1 MHELQKRY
9 EREINE
15 MVAACHR
22 VAARDYVTSHGGNLS
37 WRVAEGE
44 VLITPTKVNKG
55 RITFND
61 IVIVGID
68 KTVTFAAEGRR
79 PTGEVYVHVGIFR
92 KRPDITSII
101 HAHPPWI
108 TAFAISKPSMLTKPF
123 LPEPIIEVGPVAPTN
138 YAQPLTQDLAD
149 TFDPVIQRYN
159 AFLMRNHG
167 VVLLSVEG
175 IGRCMELLDM
185 MELTAKTV
193 AIAEML
199 GGAKPL
205 DSDDVANLAE
215 TMRVRDLPMPGAPGA
230 VKDIRELFGDG

>member
-15 MVAACHR
+15 MVEACQ
-22 VAARDYVTSHGGNLS
+22 VAAERRYVTSHGGNLS
-37 WRVAEGE
+37 WRVAEDD

-55 RITFND
+55 KIAFDD
-61 IVIVGID
+61 IVIVSMD
-68 KTVTFAAEGRR
+68 KRVHFAAEGRK
-79 PTGEVYVHVGIFR
+79 PTGEVYIHVGIFQ
-92 KRPDITSII
+92 KRPDVASIV
-101 HAHPPWI
+101 HAHPPWM
-108 TAFAISKPSMLTKPF
+108 TAFALSKPRLLAKPF
-123 LPEPIIEVGPVAPTN
+123 LPEPTIEVGPVALTE

-149 TFDPVIQRYN
+149 RFDPVIKRYN

-185 MELTAKTV
+185 MEVSAKTI

-199 GGAKPL
+199 GGAKVL
-205 DSDDVANLAE
+205 DMSDVANLGE
-215 TMRVRDLPMPGAPGA
+215 TMRKRGLPMPGAPGE
-230 VKDIRELFGDG
+230 VKDLRELFGG